1 MCKVIVLDLLIF
13 CISIWRLRKWPKPIK
28 NRDGI
33 VVCLS
38 PYNILDPRI
47 PDHLERFP
55 LIVET
60 SRPVTRVEWFLDG
73 QLLGITGANT
83 NRYLWQP
90 QRGRHTAYAKVLLQQ
105 QRKVFQTPEV
115 PFWVK

>member
-1 MCKVIVLDLLIF
+1 
-13 CISIWRLRKWPKPIK
+13 
-28 NRDGI
+28 
-33 VVCLS
+33 
-38 PYNILDPRI
+38 LDPRI